1 MKKPPYLLLFLTC
14 CFLQCKKTAPSRNTT
29 FDSWIWQNIVKVKP
43 NHFQQNDSILKY
55 TLQEAKRQLN
65 PLDTA
70 IASILHKIAVNYK
83 NYGHINETFPYCDAA
98 LKIRVEALPPN
109 HRDIARSYTLLGM
122 SHVVKGEYIKAVSV
136 LQKSLKM
143 CLEAPQK
150 DSTFLGY
157 IYTDLARC
165 YGENGDYYLA
175 LETNE
180 ATMPYLKPSEDNFAK
195 CLMERGVIY
204 DLLKQPQDAGKNY
217 HLALN
222 WFIAHKENW
231 DIANCY
237 HNLAMLEQTPTNAL
251 PLFQKALQL
260 YQSEKDSLQV
270 ANTLIEMA
278 KQYALLR
285 QYEQANSLANQALQI
300 RNNCHRNSLKH
311 YDITESY
318 AVLGDIAAAQNNF
331 QTALNHYQQ
340 AIDAFD
346 ERTFTPVQQIEPLFG
361 KAKMLLQ
368 LGRKKEALTVF
379 NTLDIVIQKVTHQF
393 KDDKSKFNLLESHFP
408 IYEKAIQTAFE
419 LFESNHD
426 STLLQQAF
434 QFSSHSKAVALR
446 QAVNDEKAKG
456 FANIPK
462 DILEKERSLKQDV
475 VFQQKQCFDNPTEMN
490 YKELYFVR
498 EKLNLFVADLEKI
511 YPKYYD
517 LKYQSAQVIDLQRL
531 QKSLPNEMMSL
542 EFFAGDSMIYTF
554 ALTRNHLKI
563 YQLPL
568 TKDFDTTIYQVR
580 KSLVEANQDLKTTY
594 LKGAHRLYE
603 LLLEKPLNEL
613 NANHQIT
620 RLRMIPDGKL
630 GYIPFDALLTAP
642 ATDWL
647 DKYDK
652 KVPFLLRSY
661 STSYAYYSDSLLN
674 QKAIKVKGDFHG
686 FGIDYKDSLTNKSLK
701 NKYGYLEEAPR
712 EVDTIKHFIGGKT
725 WKNED
730 ATKNCFLQN
739 ATKSG
744 ILHLSMH
751 STTNDKNPLE
761 SQLIFSKNDSTDDN
775 LLIGNELFA
784 QQFTCGLAV
793 LSACHTGDGLMQRGE
808 GIMSLARAFAYSG
821 CPSLVMSLWSI
832 PDRSTSNIMLHF
844 YQNLKHNLPKDVAL
858 QQSKLQYLD
867 NQPFEPSQ
875 KIPNF
880 WAATVMIGDVN
891 ALHFERWYEPY
902 WVILLIISVLCFRTR
917 ILRIFTNRVSRVRE
931 NS

>member
-1 MKKPPYLLLFLTC
+1 MKQMIYIIVLCLFAGLSCHSSPMQPSDYNYTAVYDKMAYANSIQEKYPRQTDTLLKQLL
-14 CFLQCKKTAPSRNTT
+14 NTT
-29 FDSWIWQNIVKVKP
+29 R
-43 NHFQQNDSILKY
+43 QQLGNEDTVLAKIYSHIAANY
-55 TLQEAKRQLN
+55 TTNLIQD
-65 PLDTA
+65 DTA
-70 IASILHKIAVNYK
+70 LI
-83 NYGHINETFPYCDAA
+83 YCDSA
-98 LKIRVEALPPN
+98 LQLRLKHLPPN
-109 HRDIARSYTLLGM
+109 HLHLAQSYTLMGTVYKYKQ
-122 SHVVKGEYIKAVSV
+122 HYGKAMEC
-136 LQKSLKM
+136 LK
-143 CLEAPQK
+143 K
-150 DSTFLGY
+150 
-157 IYTDLARC
+157 
-165 YGENGDYYLA
+165 A
-175 LETNE
+175 LEINQLNVKQDTISMSRLLFSLGDVYNRLGDFVVANE
-180 ATMPYLKPSEDNFAK
+180 YFQQALAYMSAQEPNFAYLHLYLGSNYRHLK
-195 CLMERGVIY
+195 DYALATIHLEKAIVFLNEKEFIGDAYHNWGMVQADMAQY
-204 DLLKQPQDAGKNY
+204 DDAFGHFNK
-217 HLALN
+217 ALN
-222 WFIAHKENW
+222 IYKQLKNN
-231 DIANCY
+231 DLRIANTY
-237 HNLAMLEQTPTNAL
+237 
-251 PLFQKALQL
+251 
-260 YQSEKDSLQV
+260 
-270 ANTLIEMA
+270 IEIA
-278 KQYALLR
+278 KTHFHQN
-285 QYEQANSLANQALQI
+285 QYEQALQFATVSLDLRKI
-300 RNNCHRNSLKH
+300 GHKDSFKH
-311 YDITESY
+311 FQITESHT
-318 AVLGDIAAAQNNF
+318 VLGNIAAAQKDF
-331 QTALNHYQQ
+331 QNALNHYQK

-368 LGRKKEALTVF
+368 LGRKKNALTVF
-379 NTLDIVIQKVTHQF
+379 NTLDAVIQKVTHQF
-393 KDDKSKFNLLESHFP
+393 KDDKSKFNLLENHFS

-462 DILEKERSLKQDV
+462 DILEKERSLKQEV

-498 EKLNLFVADLEKI
+498 EKLNLFVADLEKK

-542 EFFAGDSMIYTF
+542 EFFAGDSTIYTF

-563 YQLPL
+563 YPLHL
-568 TKDFDTTIYQVR
+568 TKELDTTIYQVR
-580 KSLVEANQDLKTTY
+580 KSLMEANHDLKTTY

-613 NANHQIT
+613 NAHHQIT

-661 STSYAYYSDSLLN
+661 STSYAYYSDSLLD
-674 QKAIKVKGDFHG
+674 QKAITIKGDFHG

-712 EVDTIKHFIGGKT
+712 EVDTIKHLIGGKT
-725 WKNED
+725 WKNEG

-821 CPSLVMSLWSI
+821 CPALMMSLWSI

-844 YQNLKHNLPKDVAL
+844 YQNLKQNLPKDVAL

-867 NQPFEPSQ
+867 NQSFQPSQ

-891 ALHFERWYEPY
+891 ALHFEKWYVSY
-902 WVILLIISVLCFRTR
+902 WIILLIISVLCFML
-917 ILRIFTNRVSRVRE
+917 LRY
-931 NS
+931 